1 MIFDDLSPAARKTLS
16 ALATA
21 LPTSEWRAVELWL
34 GTFYRF
40 QLEWLLD
47 FNRFSLILKS
57 RQIGASHTIAG
68 AAVLWALVGETT
80 TVISLGQREAD
91 EVVDKARKHAEA
103 LQAFGSEWARFGKQ
117 AAQKLEFASG
127 GRILSLPNTSA
138 GRSFSGNVIL
148 DEVAYY
154 DRPEEVWD
162 GAGGTALHGYRIRVL
177 STPNGAGD
185 FWHGMWTDPKQ
196 HQGYTKHAVT
206 LDDAIADG
214 LPVNI
219 EDCWKLARGDERIFG
234 QLFRCAFIDGQLQYL
249 PTEAL
254 DACTVDD
261 TYAYDGVCYAGMD
274 VGRTNDRTE
283 LVIVR
288 RDADGVRWTQYAE
301 SCKRTAYQ
309 DIERLAALAFSTT
322 WNVKRLCID
331 ATGMGAFP
339 AEQLQ
344 KRFGRMRV
352 EPVQFTAQSKED
364 LATGLYSAFTDAT
377 VRIPAADKLLR
388 ADLLSIRRIVTSAGN
403 VRYDAP
409 QTSDGHG
416 DRAWAFALA
425 LHACSGPDRRR
436 HEVS

>member
-1 MIFDDLSPAARKTLS
+1 MNRADLSPTAQRTLD
-16 ALATA
+16 ALANA
-21 LPTSEWRAVELWL
+21 LPASEWRAVSLWL

-68 AAVLWALVGETT
+68 AAVLWALFGETT

-91 EVVDKARKHAEA
+91 EVLDKANKHAQA
-103 LQAFGSEWARFGKQ
+103 LQSFGSEWARFNRQ
-117 AAQKLEFASG
+117 ASQKLEFASG

-154 DRPEEVWD
+154 ERPEEVWD

-177 STPNGAGD
+177 STPNGSGD
-185 FWHGMWTDPKQ
+185 FWHGLWSDPKQ
-196 HQGYTKHAVT
+196 HKGYTRHAVT
-206 LDDAIADG
+206 LDDAVADG
-214 LPVNI
+214 LPVALA
-219 EDCWKLARGDERIFG
+219 DCWKLARGDERIFG
-234 QLFRCAFIDGQLQYL
+234 QLFRCAFLDNALQYL
-249 PTEAL
+249 PTEAI

-261 TYAYDGVCYAGMD
+261 CFAYEGVCYAGMD
-274 VGRTNDRTE
+274 LGRSNDRTE

-288 RDADGVRWTQYAE
+288 RDPDGIRWVQYAE
-301 SCKRTAYQ
+301 SCKRTATA
-309 DIERLAALAFSTT
+309 DIERLAALAFSPT

-331 ATGMGAFP
+331 ATGMGTFP

-344 KRFGRMRV
+344 KRFGRTRV
-352 EPVQFTAQSKED
+352 EPVTFTAQSKED
-364 LATGLYSAFTDAT
+364 LATGLYSALTDQS
-377 VRIPAADKLLR
+377 VRISSNDKLLR
-388 ADLLSIRRIVTSAGN
+388 ADLFSIRRIVTSAGN

-409 QTSDGHG
+409 QTDEGHG
-416 DRAWAFALA
+416 DRAWALALA

-436 HEVS
+436 HEV